1 MTELGEGVAAGSGS
15 SSGSSSSSTTRV
27 LEIGFFFDGT
37 GNNLANARGD
47 GEGSYDNAPSN
58 VALLSRLYSTATGRA
73 SDGAEILR
81 RSVYL
86 EGIGTTSGRQD
97 NLLGMGTGTGRTGM
111 SARVHAACRRLETEA
126 RTQSYSEIIVDAF
139 GFSRGSAAA
148 RYFVN
153 CVNRGSFEPVSSGF
167 LFDDEPTRLG
177 RVVTPPVYVRFLGIF
192 DSVAALISPEG
203 GDASDAD
210 NDDVNVHLHDG
221 SAGTTCHLIA
231 GDEHRRNFALNS
243 IRDSHGALPAGGIER
258 ALPGVHSDVGGGY
271 LARGETVVPVRPRG
285 DYFDLRADAEAVR
298 HALVRESTQFS
309 DRMRREHFAAAS
321 SEFSWG
327 YNELQDMGADLP
339 QNRFL
344 YMGQVVWR
352 RPNVRP
358 GLEKVALKLMH
369 DEALRND
376 VPFTAIPRNA
386 DYAIPSDIQS
396 VYTTLSSGGTL
407 SDAELALLHQNYVHC
422 SAHYGGASGTTTT
435 EFSTPPRVL
444 LDMDLVYPHI
454 PAPDNRRIVHANQPG
469 RAW

>member
-1 MTELGEGVAAGSGS
+1 MTEFGESVTTSSGSGS
-15 SSGSSSSSTTRV
+15 STSSSSTTRV

-47 GEGSYDNAPSN
+47 GDGSYDNAPSN

-73 SDGAEILR
+73 SDGAEIRR

-86 EGIGTTSGRQD
+86 QGIGTTNDQPD
-97 NLLGMGTGTGRTGM
+97 NMLGMATGTGRTGV
-111 SARVHAACRRLETEA
+111 SARVHEACRRLEAET
-126 RTQSYSEIIVDAF
+126 RTQHYAEIIVDAF
-139 GFSRGSAAA
+139 GFSRGAAAA

-177 RVVTPPVYVRFLGIF
+177 RVVTPTVLVRFLGIF
-192 DSVAALISPEG
+192 DSVAAIISPDA

-221 SAGTTCHLIA
+221 SALVTYHLIA

-243 IRDSHGALPAGGIER
+243 IRDSSGGLPTGGVER

-285 DYFDLRADAEAVR
+285 EYFDQRADAEALR
-298 HALVRESTQFS
+298 ATLVRESTEFS
-309 DRMRREHFAAAS
+309 NRMQREHFAAAS

-327 YNELQDMGADLP
+327 YNELQDMGADIP
-339 QNRFL
+339 QDRFL

-369 DEALRND
+369 DEARRND
-376 VPFTAIPRNA
+376 VPFAAIPSNA
-386 DYAIPSDIQS
+386 EYSIPSDIQS

-407 SDAELALLHQNYVHC
+407 SDAQLALLHQNYVHC
-422 SAHYGGASGTTTT
+422 SAHYGGAAGTTTT
-435 EFSTPPRVL
+435 EFNTPPRLL

-454 PAPDNRRIVHANQPG
+454 PAPGNRRIIHANRPSD
-469 RAW
+469 AL